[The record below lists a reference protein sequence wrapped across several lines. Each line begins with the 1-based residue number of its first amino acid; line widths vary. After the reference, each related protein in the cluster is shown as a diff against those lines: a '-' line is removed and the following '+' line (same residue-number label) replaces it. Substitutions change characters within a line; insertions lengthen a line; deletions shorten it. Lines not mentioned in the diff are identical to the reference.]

1 MYTPPP
7 PATLGLM
14 SNPNEIQQFSDALAA
29 AVEGASASVVRV
41 EGRHRGPSSSGIVWS
56 ADGAIVT
63 ADHKIER
70 EEGIEVG
77 LPDGRKVPAR
87 LVGRDPGTDL
97 AVLRV
102 EATDLKPVSWAP
114 ADTDSLKLGHLV
126 LALSRPGQS
135 VRASLGVVA
144 ALGPEWQT
152 RSGGKIDRYLA
163 TDVAHQRGFT
173 GGLLI
178 DVSGRGLGL
187 NDAGLQR
194 GQGIALPAATL
205 KRVVEA
211 LLVHGG
217 VKRGYLGVGA
227 HPVRLP
233 GPIAEQAGHPVGLI
247 VVAVQPGG
255 PAEQAGI
262 LLGDVLLS
270 LDGHPLGDM
279 GELQSLLGEERAG
292 KEAALR
298 LSRAGEVR
306 EVKVTL
312 GAR

>member
-1 MYTPPP
+1 MCGLAPPP
-7 PATLGLM
+7 ILLFM
-14 SNPNEIQQFSDALAA
+14 SDTHDIQAFSDALAS
-29 AVEGASASVVRV
+29 AVEEAGSSVVRI

-77 LPDGRKVPAR
+77 LPDGRKVAAR

-97 AVLRV
+97 AVLRA
-102 EATDLKPVSWAP
+102 EATDLKPATWVGAEG
-114 ADTDSLKLGHLV
+114 LKVGHLA
-126 LALSRPGQS
+126 LALSRPGQT

-144 ALGPEWQT
+144 ALGDEWRT
-152 RSGGKIDRYLA
+152 PMGGKIDRYLE

-187 NDAGLQR
+187 NDAGLRR
-194 GQGIALPAATL
+194 GQGIAIPAATL
-205 KRVVEA
+205 ERVVAE
-211 LLVHGG
+211 LLAHGG
-217 VKRGYLGVGA
+217 VRRGYLGVGA

-233 GPIAEQAGHPVGLI
+233 EAVAETAGHPVGLI

-255 PAEQAGI
+255 PAEQAGV

-279 GELQSLLGEERAG
+279 GELHSLLGEDRAG
-292 KEAALR
+292 KEVPLR
-298 LSRAGEVR
+298 LLRAGEVR
-306 EVKVTL
+306 EIRVTL
-312 GAR
+312 GAK

>member
-1 MYTPPP
+1 
-7 PATLGLM
+7 M
-14 SNPNEIQQFSDALAA
+14 SDSNDIQPFSDALAA
-29 AVEGASASVVRV
+29 AVEGASASVVRI

-87 LVGRDPGTDL
+87 LVGRDPGTDIAL
-97 AVLRV
+97 LRV
-102 EATDLKPVSWAP
+102 EAADLKPVTWAGS
-114 ADTDSLKLGHLV
+114 DLKVGHLV
-126 LALSRPGQS
+126 LALSRPGQT
-135 VRASLGVVA
+135 VRASLGVIA
-144 ALGPEWQT
+144 ALGDEWQT
-152 RSGGKIDRYLA
+152 RSGGKVDRYLA

-178 DVSGRGLGL
+178 DVSGRGLGM

-205 KRVVEA
+205 KRVVES
-211 LLVHGG
+211 LLAHGG

-255 PAEQAGI
+255 PAEQGGV

-292 KEAALR
+292 KEVALR
-298 LSRAGEVR
+298 ISRAGEVR
-306 EVKVTL
+306 EVRVTL

>member
-1 MYTPPP
+1 
-7 PATLGLM
+7 M
-14 SNPNEIQQFSDALAA
+14 SNANEIQQFSDALAA
-29 AVEGASASVVRV
+29 AVEGASASVVRI

-87 LVGRDPGTDL
+87 VVGRDPGTDI
-97 AVLRV
+97 AVLRA
-102 EATDLKPVSWAP
+102 EAADLKPVGWAG
-114 ADTDSLKLGHLV
+114 AEGLKVGHLV
-126 LALSRPGQS
+126 LALSRPGQT
-135 VRASLGVVA
+135 VRASLGVISAV
-144 ALGPEWQT
+144 GDEWQT
-152 RSGGKIDRYLA
+152 RSGGKIDRYLV

-205 KRVVEA
+205 ERVVES
-211 LLVHGG
+211 LLAHGG
-217 VKRGYLGVGA
+217 VRRGYLGVGA

-247 VVAVQPGG
+247 VIAVQPGG
-255 PAEQAGI
+255 PAEQSGV

-270 LDGHPLGDM
+270 LDGHQLGDM
-279 GELQSLLGEERAG
+279 GELQALLGEERAG

-298 LSRAGEVR
+298 LLRAGEVR
-306 EVKVTL
+306 EIQVTL
-312 GAR
+312 GSK

>member
-1 MYTPPP
+1 MY
-7 PATLGLM
+7 GLPWAAILRPM
-14 SNPNEIQQFSDALAA
+14 SDRNEIQQFSDALAA
-29 AVEGASASVVRV
+29 AVEGASASVVRI
-41 EGRHRGPSSSGIVWS
+41 EGRHRGPSASGIVWS
-56 ADGAIVT
+56 ADGVIVT

-97 AVLRV
+97 AVLR
-102 EATDLKPVSWAP
+102 ADAADLTPAPWAP
-114 ADTDSLKLGHLV
+114 TDSLKLGHLV
-126 LALSRPGQS
+126 LALSRPGQT

-152 RSGGKIDRYLA
+152 RAGGKVDRYVA

-205 KRVVEA
+205 KRVVAA
-211 LLVHGG
+211 LLADGG

-233 GPIAEQAGHPVGLI
+233 APIAEQAGHPVGLI
-247 VVAVQPGG
+247 VVAVQPEG
-255 PAEQAGI
+255 PAERAGI
-262 LLGDVLLS
+262 LLGDVLLA

-306 EVKVTL
+306 EVTVTL

>member
-1 MYTPPP
+1 
-7 PATLGLM
+7 M
-14 SNPNEIQQFSDALAA
+14 SDQNEIQQFSDALAS
-29 AVEGASASVVRV
+29 AVEEAGASVVRI

-97 AVLRV
+97 AVLRA
-102 EATDLKPVSWAP
+102 EATDLKPATWAG
-114 ADTDSLKLGHLV
+114 AEGLKVGHLA
-126 LALSRPGQS
+126 LALSRPGQN
-135 VRASLGVVA
+135 VRAALGVVS
-144 ALGPEWQT
+144 ALGPEWRT
-152 RSGGKIDRYLA
+152 RMGGKIDRYVE
-163 TDVAHQRGFT
+163 TDVTHQRGFT

-187 NDAGLQR
+187 NDAGLRR
-194 GQGIALPAATL
+194 GQGIAIPAATL
-205 KRVVEA
+205 ERVVAE
-211 LLVHGG
+211 LLAHGG
-217 VKRGYLGVGA
+217 VRRGYLGVGA

-233 GPIAEQAGHPVGLI
+233 AAIAEQANHPVGLI

-255 PAEQAGI
+255 PAEQAGV

-292 KEAALR
+292 KEVPLR
-298 LSRAGEVR
+298 LLRAGEVKEIR
-306 EVKVTL
+306 VTL
-312 GAR
+312 GSK

>member
-1 MYTPPP
+1 
-7 PATLGLM
+7 M
-14 SNPNEIQQFSDALAA
+14 SNQNDIQQFSDALAA
-29 AVEGASASVVRV
+29 AVEGASASVVRI

-56 ADGAIVT
+56 VDGAIVT

-87 LVGRDPGTDL
+87 LVGRDPGTDIAL
-97 AVLRV
+97 LRA
-102 EATDLKPVSWAP
+102 EAADLTPVTWAG
-114 ADTDSLKLGHLV
+114 AEGLKVGHLV
-126 LALSRPGQS
+126 LALSRPGQT
-135 VRASLGVVA
+135 VRASLGVVSA
-144 ALGPEWQT
+144 CGDEWQT
-152 RSGGKIDRYLA
+152 RSGGKVDRYLA

-178 DVSGRGLGL
+178 DVSGRGLGM

-194 GQGIALPAATL
+194 GQGITLPAATL
-205 KRVVEA
+205 ERVVAA
-211 LLVHGG
+211 LLAHGG

-255 PAEQAGI
+255 PAEQAGV

-292 KEAALR
+292 KEVALR

-306 EVKVTL
+306 EVRVTL

>member
-1 MYTPPP
+1 
-7 PATLGLM
+7 M
-14 SNPNEIQQFSDALAA
+14 SNANEIQQFSDALAA
-29 AVEGASASVVRV
+29 AVEGASASVVRI

-87 LVGRDPGTDL
+87 VVGRDPGTDI
-97 AVLRV
+97 AVLRA
-102 EATDLKPVSWAP
+102 EAADLKPVGWAG
-114 ADTDSLKLGHLV
+114 AEGLKVGHLV
-126 LALSRPGQS
+126 LALSRPGQT
-135 VRASLGVVA
+135 VRASLGVISAV
-144 ALGPEWQT
+144 GDEWQT

-205 KRVVEA
+205 ERVVES
-211 LLVHGG
+211 LLAHGG
-217 VKRGYLGVGA
+217 VRRGYLGVGA

-247 VVAVQPGG
+247 VIAVQPGG
-255 PAEQAGI
+255 PAEQSGV
-262 LLGDVLLS
+262 LLGDVLLA

-279 GELQSLLGEERAG
+279 GELQALLGEERAG

-298 LSRAGEVR
+298 LLRAGEVR
-306 EVKVTL
+306 ESQVTL
-312 GAR
+312 GSK

>member
-1 MYTPPP
+1 
-7 PATLGLM
+7 M
-14 SNPNEIQQFSDALAA
+14 SNPNDIQQFSDALAA
-29 AVEGASASVVRV
+29 AVEGASASVVRI

-87 LVGRDPGTDL
+87 LVGRDPGTDI
-97 AVLRV
+97 AVLRA
-102 EATDLKPVSWAP
+102 EATDLTPVTWVGAEN
-114 ADTDSLKLGHLV
+114 LKVGHLV
-126 LALSRPGQS
+126 LALSRPGQT
-135 VRASLGVVA
+135 VRASLGVISAV
-144 ALGPEWQT
+144 GDEWQT

-178 DVSGRGLGL
+178 AVSGRGLGL

-205 KRVVEA
+205 ERVVEA
-211 LLVHGG
+211 LLAHGG

-247 VVAVQPGG
+247 VIAVQPGG
-255 PAEQAGI
+255 PAEQAGV
-262 LLGDVLLS
+262 LQGDVLLS

-306 EVKVTL
+306 EIKVTL

>member
-1 MYTPPP
+1 MFGPPR
-7 PATLGLM
+7 PATLRFM
-14 SNPNEIQQFSDALAA
+14 SNSNEIQQFSDALAA
-29 AVEGASASVVRV
+29 AVEGASASVVRI

-87 LVGRDPGTDL
+87 LVGRDPGTDI
-97 AVLRV
+97 AVLRA
-102 EATDLKPVSWAP
+102 EAADSKPVTWAG
-114 ADTDSLKLGHLV
+114 AEGLKVGHLV
-126 LALSRPGQS
+126 LALSRPGQT
-135 VRASLGVVA
+135 VRASLGVISAV
-144 ALGPEWQT
+144 GDEWQT

-205 KRVVEA
+205 ERVVES
-211 LLVHGG
+211 LLAHGG
-217 VKRGYLGVGA
+217 VRRGYLGVGA

-247 VVAVQPGG
+247 VIAVQPGG
-255 PAEQAGI
+255 PAEQSGV
-262 LLGDVLLS
+262 LLGDVLLA

-279 GELQSLLGEERAG
+279 GELQALLGEERAG

-298 LSRAGEVR
+298 LLRAGEVR
-306 EVKVTL
+306 EIQVTL
-312 GAR
+312 GSK